1 MSPASLDTRRT
12 WIVARPPTA
21 DRRPRGKTQSAMLRA
36 QGATRKAPTKAPLP
50 CPKHCALCVAL
61 CAFVAMAPPLARA
74 QEKPPLRLGSKRFTE
89 SYILAEIAAALARE
103 AGEAEISHQQGLGGT
118 AIVYRALEQ
127 GSIDL
132 YPEYTGT
139 IAEAILKT
147 PGLADLETLRRG
159 LAPKGIGI
167 GDPLGFNNTYALAVP
182 AALQQRL
189 GLRRISD
196 LRAHPEL
203 RLGLSH
209 EFLGRKDG
217 YPGLKERYGL
227 EMPHVQ
233 GLDHGLAYEA
243 IQQGS
248 IDVLDVYSTDAKL
261 KKYGLRVLEDDQHF
275 FPTYQAVFL
284 YRASVPQRFP
294 RTWEKIQSLAGKLN
308 EATMIELNSRAE
320 LERQSFAQ
328 VAQGF
333 VDAGLTLGVGSAG
346 GGAGTASRG
355 SRPGGGAAAG
365 GGSSA
370 VELLRGVGQVIR
382 AQGPQHLYLVL
393 ASLGMAM
400 LAGIP
405 LGILAT
411 RSRALGQAVL
421 SLAGIVQTIPSLAL
435 LCFFIPLLGTGPRP
449 ALAALFFYSLLPI
462 VRNTYTGLEEIPPP
476 LLESAAALGL
486 PSRAQL
492 FRIRLPM
499 ASRTILAGI
508 KTSAVINVGTA
519 TLAAFIGA
527 GGFGEPISTGLNLN
541 DTTIILEGAI
551 PAALLALLVQWGFDL
566 LDRVII
572 PRGLRLPVTTS

>member
-1 MSPASLDTRRT
+1 M
-12 WIVARPPTA
+12 
-21 DRRPRGKTQSAMLRA
+21 RRPRL
-36 QGATRKAPTKAPLP
+36 APLVL
-50 CPKHCALCVAL
+50 LCVAAL
-61 CAFVAMAPPLARA
+61 WPTPPTGA
-74 QEKPPLRLGSKRFTE
+74 QEKPALKVGSKRFTE

-103 AGEAEISHQQGLGGT
+103 AGEAEVSHQQGLGGT

-139 IAEAILKT
+139 IAEAILT
-147 PGLADLETLRRG
+147 TTGPADLETLRRG
-159 LAPKGIGI
+159 LAPRGIGI
-167 GDPLGFNNTYALAVP
+167 GEPLGFNNTYALAVP

-196 LRAHPEL
+196 LRQHPEL

-217 YPGLKERYGL
+217 YPGLKARYGL
-227 EMPHVQ
+227 DLPNVQ

-243 IQQGS
+243 IQRGS
-248 IDVLDVYSTDAKL
+248 IDVMDVYSTDAKL
-261 KKYGLRVLEDDQHF
+261 KKYDLHVLEDDRHF
-275 FPTYQAVFL
+275 FPSYQAVFL
-284 YRASVPQRFP
+284 YRASLPERFP
-294 RTWEKIQSLAGKLN
+294 RTWAKLQSLAGRLN

-320 LERQSFAQ
+320 LEGQSFAQ

-333 VDAGLTLGVGSAG
+333 VAAGMTLGTGS
-346 GGAGTASRG
+346 
-355 SRPGGGAAAG
+355 PGGQPAASVG
-365 GGSSA
+365 RSPA
-370 VELLRGVGQVIR
+370 VALLLGIWEVIR
-382 AQGPQHLYLVL
+382 TQGPQHLYLVL
-393 ASLGMAM
+393 VSLAAAM
-400 LAGIP
+400 LVGIP
-405 LGILAT
+405 MGILAT
-411 RSRALGQAVL
+411 RSRAVGQAVL
-421 SLAGIVQTIPSLAL
+421 SVAGVVQTIPSLAL

-462 VRNTYTGLEEIPPP
+462 VRNTYTGLQEISPP

-486 PSRAQL
+486 PPRAQL
-492 FRIRLPM
+492 FLVRLPM

-541 DTTIILEGAI
+541 DNLIILEGAI

-572 PRGLRLPVTTS
+572 PRGLRLPAAAS